1 MPRCVE
7 IKKLDDWRHVDPEE
21 TDLVIYCEPF
31 HDRVVIDDPRSRR
44 ELCDTFQS
52 MQDSAKMPDKE
63 SRVDVVI
70 VSEHSMVEAWKEHN
84 DMQLFEDVVELYR
97 PTAEETPLDVEK
109 RYKSCKRR
117 GAGDVLGNMLAYSDA
132 YIKQWRTDEI
142 DQALMDSAKEKFK
155 KKALVITGPKGS
167 GKTNFAVNLVS
178 TCYEEN
184 QCVVLTETSEWK
196 HVILGEVSV
205 IIIDE
210 FAGKFK
216 YNASTTEGWLNKFD
230 LIYAAVVQ
238 GKVNVI
244 VTCETTRFKKVLKTY
259 SGHALLNHRIQ
270 MPGRGTGNIT
280 VKEEPLSPF
289 SDSSDTPEM
298 DEAVVTYSREDK
310 REAPGR
316 NVKENLPEYR
326 SIRDIN
332 IDIALFDYC
341 EMPDGTVVCIGYSRA
356 DVLKEYITKLNLRNC
371 TMEGPFKL
379 DYQLNCISFP
389 EGQEIIIFTQEKN
402 KMQHAT
408 VNDSGIELGEI
419 KNIPVNQGWK
429 KVRVHGGKY
438 IICTNVS
445 VCIYDQTWKRIR
457 EITHDRDNNPLFY
470 DTLPSSESKQSKN
483 RHITDITTGE
493 ELFFV
498 SSRVK
503 IVVCNYDGDVTRV
516 FRAEAK
522 GIAVYSEQLL
532 LTWSDHIV
540 SVYSVTGVFKKML
553 LHENHMSSLFYS
565 KKNKML
571 FLRKFDNEKIVCIED
586 SST

>member
-1 MPRCVE
+1 
-7 IKKLDDWRHVDPEE
+7 
-21 TDLVIYCEPF
+21 Y
-31 HDRVVIDDPRSRR
+31 
-44 ELCDTFQS
+44 
-52 MQDSAKMPDKE
+52 
-63 SRVDVVI
+63 
-70 VSEHSMVEAWKEHN
+70 SE
-84 DMQLFEDVVELYR
+84 
-97 PTAEETPLDVEK
+97 
-109 RYKSCKRR
+109 
-117 GAGDVLGNMLAYSDA
+117 A

-142 DQALMDSAKEKFK
+142 DQALMDSAREKFK
-155 KKALVITGPKGS
+155 KHKALVITGPKGS

-216 YNASTTEGWLNKFD
+216 YNASTAEGWLNKFD

-244 VTCETTRFKKVLKTY
+244 VTCETGRFNKVLKAC
-259 SGHALLNHRIQ
+259 SGHALLNHRIK

-280 VKEEPLSPF
+280 VKEEPLSPV
-289 SDSSDTPEM
+289 SDSPDILEM
-298 DEAVVTYSREDK
+298 DEAAVIYSREDK

-326 SIRDIN
+326 LIRDTKL
-332 IDIALFDYC
+332 DIGMFDYC
-341 EMPDGTVVCIGYSRA
+341 EMPDGTVVCIGYSKA
-356 DVLKEYITKLNLRNC
+356 DVLKDYITKLNLRNC
-371 TMEGPFKL
+371 TTEGPVNL
-379 DYQLNCISFP
+379 DYRARCISFT
-389 EGQEIIIFTQEKN
+389 EGQEIMIFSQEEN

-419 KNIPVNQGWK
+419 KNMPVYQGWSG
-429 KVRVHGGKY
+429 VRVHGGKY
-438 IICTNVS
+438 IMYTNVS
-445 VCIYDQTWKRIR
+445 VGIYDQTWKRIR

-483 RHITDITTGE
+483 KHITDITTGE

-498 SSRVK
+498 SSKVK

-516 FRAEAK
+516 FRSESN

-553 LHENHMSSLFYS
+553 LHENNIQNLFYL

-571 FLRKFDNEKIVCIED
+571 FLRKSEREKIFCIED